1 MPKLPDSNKH
11 ATNNNHRGRAE
22 MIGWRPNKEER
33 KARKLTMAFSRGYSK
48 GFEQGS
54 KEMKEYIS
62 EQIIYSLNQDAVLRM
77 TIDTDTLER
86 VVEVIEAVRD
96 IGKA

>member
-1 MPKLPDSNKH
+1 
-11 ATNNNHRGRAE
+11 

-33 KARKLTMAFSRGYSK
+33 KARKLTMAFARGYTK

-54 KEMKEYIS
+54 KEMKEYMT
-62 EQIIYSLNQDAVLRM
+62 EQIIYSINQDAVLR
-77 TIDTDTLER
+77 TTADVDTLER

>member
-1 MPKLPDSNKH
+1 V
-11 ATNNNHRGRAE
+11 
-22 MIGWRPNKEER
+22 IGWRPNREESR
-33 KARKLTMAFSRGYSK
+33 ARKLTMAYGRGYAK

-54 KEMKEYIS
+54 LEMKEYLT

-77 TIDTDTLER
+77 TVDVDTLER

-96 IGKA
+96 IGKAQS

>member
-1 MPKLPDSNKH
+1 
-11 ATNNNHRGRAE
+11 
-22 MIGWRPNKEER
+22 MIF
-33 KARKLTMAFSRGYSK
+33 ARGYAR

-54 KEMKEYIS
+54 SEMKEYLT

-77 TIDTDTLER
+77 TVDVDTLER

-96 IGKA
+96 IGKTQS

>member
-1 MPKLPDSNKH
+1 
-11 ATNNNHRGRAE
+11 
-22 MIGWRPNKEER
+22 MIGWRPNREER
-33 KARKLTMAFSRGYSK
+33 KARKNTMIFARGYAK

-54 KEMKEYIS
+54 AEMKEYLA

-77 TIDTDTLER
+77 TVDTDTLER

-96 IGKA
+96 IGKTHS

>member
-1 MPKLPDSNKH
+1 
-11 ATNNNHRGRAE
+11 
-22 MIGWRPNKEER
+22 MIGWRPNREER
-33 KARKLTMAFSRGYSK
+33 KARKKTMIFAKGYAR

-54 KEMKEYIS
+54 AEMKEYLT

-77 TIDTDTLER
+77 TVDVDTLER

-96 IGKA
+96 IGKAQS